1 MKNNSG
7 NFLSIIMS
15 TLIFLFGDFDF
26 LIKAIIA
33 LIFID
38 YVTGI
43 CKAIVTKKI
52 NSDTGG
58 KGIVKKVMYL
68 CIISVSV
75 LLDVLL
81 DVNGSLRTIVIYF
94 FIFNEIISIMENCTE
109 IGIKVPNILYKIIN
123 NFKDNI
129 DNDIL

>member
-7 NFLSIIMS
+7 NFVSIIMS

-33 LIFID
+33 LFFID

-52 NSDTGG
+52 NSNTGG

-68 CIISVSV
+68 CIISVSF